1 VDLFSRWRH
10 GKDFDVPSLRIPR
23 LYGEGAVTIEDV
35 RPLSPFMMMLD
46 GEPTAIVRLDG
57 LPEAEVAGLAK
68 AVRDDRCLLAAGYKL
83 YSTYPILIFSV
94 FIYDDSPNGSFTV
107 EGYRDV
113 ASADIQDF
121 VAGLGGSG
129 GRGRVLLYTG
139 DPPGLVGSG
148 KFALRIPPLIAP
160 VGFPC
165 QVSRRDLKRLWLMFR
180 IVGQQRSR
188 IPEEDLNFRAAIAT
202 HLKREPNMS
211 ARSTFDASGVVSASS
226 PDFLG

>member
-1 VDLFSRWRH
+1 M
-10 GKDFDVPSLRIPR
+10 
-23 LYGEGAVTIEDV
+23 
-35 RPLSPFMMMLD
+35 SPFLMMRD
-46 GEPTAIVRLDG
+46 GEPTAIVRLDK
-57 LPEAEVAGLAK
+57 LPESEVADLAK

-83 YSTYPILIFSV
+83 YSTYPILICSV
-94 FIYDDSPNGSFTV
+94 FIYDSPNGSLTV

-113 ASADIQDF
+113 TSADVQDF
-121 VAGLGGSG
+121 VVGLGGSG
-129 GRGRVLLYTG
+129 GQGRVLLYTG
-139 DPPGLVGSG
+139 DPPVLVSSG

-160 VGFPC
+160 VSFPC
-165 QVSRRDLKRLWLMFR
+165 QASRLDLKRLWLMFK

-188 IPEEDLNFRAAIAT
+188 IPEDCLNFGAAVAT